1 MAKKNILSLQP
12 DYSMFDFEEVSEEKK
27 TQAVKMRPQA
37 SFWKDG
43 FKRLLHNPIAITC
56 IVILVILILMAIF
69 IPMFWPYSYNEMMAL
84 NKYARDPEYISWV
97 AAGGKETCF
106 QNLKPFEYGA
116 YEEVLRSKGQFV
128 FPHIFGT
135 DAQGRDYFI
144 RIVFGMRVSLCVGLF
159 ASIVVFIIGTVYGS
173 IAGYFGGKV
182 DMVMMRI
189 VDVIYS
195 LPDLLIIILL
205 SVVLKQTLGPKIEG
219 TVFESIGVG
228 MISIFIVYGLLYWVG
243 MARMVRGQIMS
254 IKKQEY
260 VLAAKSIGTSS
271 VGIIFKHLLPN
282 CVSIIIVTTALQIPS
297 AIFTESFLSYVGLG
311 VSIPMPSLG
320 SLASDASSMGV
331 LLYRSYQLTLSAG
344 AICLIVLALNLTG
357 DALRDAFD
365 PKLRK

>member
-1 MAKKNILSLQP
+1 MKNILSMQL
-12 DYSMFDFEEVSEEKK
+12 DYSLFEEVSENQKA
-27 TQAVKMRPQA
+27 QIVKMRPQA
-37 SFWKDG
+37 SFWRDG
-43 FKRLLHNPIAITC
+43 FKRLLKNPIAITC
-56 IVILVILILMAIF
+56 VVILAILVLMAIF
-69 IPMFWPYSYNEMMAL
+69 IPMFWPYEYSEMMAL
-84 NKYARDPEYISWV
+84 NKYANNADYIAWV
-97 AAGGKETCF
+97 KAGGKETCF
-106 QNLKPFEYGA
+106 QNLKPFQYGA
-116 YEEVLRSKGQFV
+116 YEEYLRSKGEFV

-135 DAQGRDYFI
+135 DSQGRDYFI
-144 RIVFGMRVSLCVGLF
+144 RVVFGMRVSLCVGLF
-159 ASIVVFIIGTVYGS
+159 SSIIVFIIGTIYGS

-205 SVVLKQTLGPKIEG
+205 SVVLQKTLAPKLEG
-219 TVFESIGVG
+219 TMFETIGVG

-260 VLAAKSIGTSS
+260 VLAAKSIGTSP
-271 VGIIFKHLLPN
+271 VKIIFKHLLPN
-282 CVSIIIVTTALQIPS
+282 CVSIIIITTALQIPS

-320 SLASDASSMGV
+320 SLASDASDIGI
-331 LLYRSYQLTLSAG
+331 LLYRSYQLFLSAG
-344 AICLIVLALNLTG
+344 AICLIVLALNLLG